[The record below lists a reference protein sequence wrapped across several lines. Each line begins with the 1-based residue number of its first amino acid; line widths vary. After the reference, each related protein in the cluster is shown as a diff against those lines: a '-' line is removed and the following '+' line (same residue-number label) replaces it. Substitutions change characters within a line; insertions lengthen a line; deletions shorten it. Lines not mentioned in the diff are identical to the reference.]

1 MREGR
6 WAWNA
11 SLVEEENTPKF
22 HWAKSGSPYQEVPKT
37 EMPQSILP
45 SFFVLA
51 ACWPPCIMMEHT
63 GKGLQLMKLAEFKG

>member
-22 HWAKSGSPYQEVPKT
+22 HWAKSGSPYQEVPKP
-37 EMPQSILP
+37 EMP
-45 SFFVLA
+45 
-51 ACWPPCIMMEHT
+51 
-63 GKGLQLMKLAEFKG
+63 